1 MNGILTLCA
10 NYDEKNW
17 IEQNGYSY
25 NKVTQHIKPIV
36 LQSVNNSQYTL
47 QKGTN
52 PLHNSK
58 THSNT
63 SLHRNVKHR
72 NYINPNS
79 KRDIIINSLKVLLAI
94 KIPILTTIIKNIQ
107 INDNSYDNIYDN
119 IIIKLNT
126 YLYDNGIQIPERV
139 ESSNQ
144 SMYESKYR
152 YIIQLATLLKHTKP
166 IEVVSGIINTPTSV
180 LKSRPNNSIHY
191 ITTQQ
196 PVVPTST
203 KSNIIPLYIKEYN
216 AAKQKYDVY
225 LKKLQVLSNQNI
237 NILSQ
242 FVNNIK
248 YLKLIENPT
257 DIEMKEEIT
266 KIRDFLDTNS
276 YDNIIG
282 NLNKLISK
290 DNKITKRPKLINFN
304 DQSKFK
310 YIITLATFYQNTID
324 QTS

>member
-1 MNGILTLCA
+1 MTGILTLCA

-17 IEQNGYSY
+17 VEQGGSLY
-25 NKVTQHIKPIV
+25 NKITQHIKPIV

-47 QKGTN
+47 QKVRN
-52 PLHNSK
+52 PLDNSN

-63 SLHRNVKHR
+63 LLHRNVKHR

-180 LKSRPNNSIHY
+180 LKSIPNSSQMNIR
-191 ITTQQ
+191 TQQ
-196 PVVPTST
+196 SEVPIST
-203 KSNIIPLYIKEYN
+203 RSNIIPLYIKEYN

-225 LKKLQVLSNQNI
+225 LNKLQVLSNQNI
-237 NILSQ
+237 NVLSQ

-266 KIRDFLDTNS
+266 KIRDFLNNNS

-282 NLNKLISK
+282 NLNKLILKTSK
-290 DNKITKRPKLINFN
+290 INPPKLNNFN